1 MRYKI
6 KFITFAENNNK
17 MNKLNFSEDN
27 LKMIYE
33 KSYSIAESKGKTRQ
47 KTINYVVIDTLQKN
61 PLYSGCEFR
70 TDVVFEK
77 DILIWGTFTANVCVY
92 KNEKLIEIVLIKA
105 LASNIK
111 QNQNNTMSKT
121 VADIVKLNNLDPK
134 IKITV
139 VNFAPN
145 NPPFFTRDEVIK
157 GIESNAM
164 AYLPKSSNKF
174 RYVRDID
181 EVNVTFHIENLESCR
196 TKTDVKN
203 LFKINPIKNVTSVE
217 IAHRK

>member
-1 MRYKI
+1 
-6 KFITFAENNNK
+6 

>member
-1 MRYKI
+1 MHYKI
-6 KFITFAENNNK
+6 TFITFAENNNK
-17 MNKLNFSEDN
+17 MNKLSFSEDS

-33 KSYSIAESKGKTRQ
+33 KSYSLSESKGKTRQ
-47 KTINYVVIDTLQKN
+47 KTINYVVIESLQKN

-77 DILIWGTFTANVCVY
+77 DQLIWGTFTANVCVY
-92 KNEKLIEIVLIKA
+92 KNEKLIEIILVKA

-121 VADIVKLNNLDPK
+121 VADIVKLNNINPK
-134 IKITV
+134 VKITV
-139 VNFAPN
+139 VNFSPN
-145 NPPFFTRDEVIK
+145 NPPFFTKDETIK
-157 GIESNAM
+157 AIESNSAS
-164 AYLPKSSNKF
+164 YLPKSGNKF

-181 EVNVTFHIENLESCR
+181 EINVTFHIDNLESCK

-203 LFKINPIKNVTSVE
+203 LFKINPIKDVRLVE

>member
-1 MRYKI
+1 LHYKI

-47 KTINYVVIDTLQKN
+47 KTINYVVIDALQKN

-77 DILIWGTFTANVCVY
+77 DILIWGTFTANVCIY

-121 VADIVKLNNLDPK
+121 VADIVKLNNINPK
-134 IKITV
+134 VKITV

-157 GIESNAM
+157 GIESNSV
-164 AYLPKSSNKF
+164 AYLPKSGNKF

-181 EVNVTFHIENLESCR
+181 EINVTFHIENLESCR

>member
-47 KTINYVVIDTLQKN
+47 KTINYVVIDALQKN